1 MIVDWFIWYR
11 GGFPAGSVI
20 AESGSVGA
28 LPLKFG
34 PFGGNKA
41 KEADKQ
47 MLKTDIFPDLLGPKI
62 TPPVFELFENFFF
75 TRLSC
80 EC

>member
-47 MLKTDIFPDLLGPKI
+47 MLNTDIF
-62 TPPVFELFENFFF
+62 F
-75 TRLSC
+75 
-80 EC
+80 